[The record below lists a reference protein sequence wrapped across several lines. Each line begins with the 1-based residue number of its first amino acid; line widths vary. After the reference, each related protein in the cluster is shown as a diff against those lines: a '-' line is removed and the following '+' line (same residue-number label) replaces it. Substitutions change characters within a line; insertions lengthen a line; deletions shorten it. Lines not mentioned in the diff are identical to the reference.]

1 MAFVTKIKWVV
12 LSVISLSV
20 ASIIIH
26 LSLAKLWTVNIVPYR
41 AIAAFPDDFSSV
53 VGRQVIKNK
62 KLWGSIK
69 SLEAL
74 QPSSNARSNYTVPK
88 EHSNG
93 FIYAKVFGG
102 FERIRSSIC
111 DLVAISRL
119 LNATLVIPE
128 FQESL
133 RSKGVS
139 SKFKS
144 FSYLY
149 DEEQFIAYL
158 KNDVIIAKTLPG
170 SLMQRRKRNEFPT
183 FRPSSSASPNFY
195 LQEILPKLKKSKVIG
210 LIIANGGALQSVL
223 PPTMAEIQRLR
234 CRVSF
239 QALQFR
245 PEIQMLGRRMV
256 NKLRSLGQP
265 FLAYH
270 PGLLRETLAYNGC
283 AELFQDVHTE
293 LIQHRRAQMIKDK
306 ILNEDLN
313 VDSHLRRDKG
323 LCPLMPEE
331 VGILLR
337 VMGYPSK
344 TIIYLAGSEIFG
356 GQRVLIPLRSM
367 FINTL
372 DRTSLCSEKELS
384 DLVGPETPLP
394 QNIFRPP
401 PTKSEKELKEEWKRA
416 GPRPRPLPPPP
427 DRPIYQHEKEGW
439 YGWITETPTEPDP
452 SPMDLR
458 MKAHRLLWDALDY
471 IVSLEAD
478 AFFPGYNND
487 GSGWPDFSSLV
498 MGHRLYEMASS
509 RTYRPDRKVVAEF
522 FNMTRENLYHPK
534 HNWAILV
541 QEHLNKSMTEE
552 GLIRQALLSKPAMFL
567 SHPLPE
573 CSCRVASANVANR
586 VRGEDGQILYGGEDI
601 CPKWMQHASK
611 PGSSGKEGVK
621 SEDDGL
627 PDYESNDFVDES
639 QSDKNGGK
647 TDQTQVWDQD
657 EEMDP
662 ND

>member
-1 MAFVTKIKWVV
+1 MPT
-12 LSVISLSV
+12 
-20 ASIIIH
+20 
-26 LSLAKLWTVNIVPYR
+26 
-41 AIAAFPDDFSSV
+41 
-53 VGRQVIKNK
+53 
-62 KLWGSIK
+62 
-69 SLEAL
+69 LEAIFL
-74 QPSSNARSNYTVPK
+74 FQRSRATVSYTQK
-88 EHSNG
+88 FLIS
-93 FIYAKVFGG
+93 
-102 FERIRSSIC
+102 
-111 DLVAISRL
+111 DLVAISRI

-128 FQESL
+128 IQEST
-133 RSKGVS
+133 RSKGIS

-149 DEEQFIAYL
+149 NEEQFIAYL
-158 KNDVIIAKTLPG
+158 KNDVIIAKTLPET
-170 SLMQRRKRNEFPT
+170 MMERRKRNDIPT
-183 FRPSSSASPNFY
+183 FKPTSSSSLNFY
-195 LQEILPKLKKSKVIG
+195 IKEILPKLKKSKVIG
-210 LIIANGGALQSVL
+210 LIIANGGALQSIL
-223 PPTMAEIQRLR
+223 PPSMAEIQRLR
-234 CRVSF
+234 CRVAF
-239 QALQFR
+239 HALQFR

-256 NKLRSLGQP
+256 HKLRALGQP
-265 FLAYH
+265 FLAFH

-293 LIQHRRAQMIKDK
+293 LIQHRRAQMIKDG
-306 ILNEDLN
+306 ILKDELN
-313 VDSHLRRDKG
+313 VNSHLQRDKG

-337 VMGYPSK
+337 VMGYPAK
-344 TIIYLAGSEIFG
+344 TIIYLAGSETFG

-367 FINTL
+367 FINTV

-394 QNIFRPP
+394 LNRFQPP
-401 PTKSEKELKEEWKRA
+401 PAKSEEELKEEWKRA

-439 YGWITETPTEPDP
+439 YAWITETPTEPDP

-478 AFFPGYNND
+478 AFFPGFNND

-498 MGHRLYEMASS
+498 MGHRMYETASF
-509 RTYRPDRKVVAEF
+509 RTYRPDRKLVAKL
-522 FNMTRENLYHPK
+522 FNITRENLYHPK
-534 HNWAILV
+534 HNWTISV
-541 QEHLNKSMTEE
+541 QEHLNKSLTEE

-573 CSCRVASANVANR
+573 CSCKIASTKVANR
-586 VRGEDGQILYGGEDI
+586 VRGDGGQVLYGGEDL

-611 PGSSGKEGVK
+611 AGSLEKEGVK
-621 SEDDGL
+621 SEDEGL
-627 PDYESNDFVDES
+627 ADYEINDFVDES
-639 QSDKNGGK
+639 ESDKNGSK
-647 TDQTQVWDQD
+647 TNQTALWDQD

>member
-1 MAFVTKIKWVV
+1 MAFITKIKWVV
-12 LSVISLSV
+12 LSVFTLSV

-26 LSLAKLWTVNIVPYR
+26 LSLTKLWTVNIGQYKALP
-41 AIAAFPDDFSSV
+41 ILSEDFASML
-53 VGRQVIKNK
+53 GRQGIKNK
-62 KLWGSIK
+62 KLWGSVK

-74 QPSSNARSNYTVPK
+74 QPNANARSNYSVPK
-88 EHSNG
+88 EQGNG
-93 FIYAKVFGG
+93 FIYAKVSGG
-102 FERIRSSIC
+102 FAKIRSSIC

-128 FQESL
+128 IQEST
-133 RSKGVS
+133 RAKGIS

-149 DEEQFIAYL
+149 NEEQFIAYL
-158 KNDVIIAKTLPG
+158 KNDVIIAKTLPE
-170 SLMQRRKRNEFPT
+170 SLIERRRRNEFPT
-183 FRPSSSASPNFY
+183 FKPTSSASSNFY
-195 LQEILPKLKKSKVIG
+195 IKEILPKLKKSKVIG
-210 LIIANGGALQSVL
+210 LIIANGGALQSIL
-223 PPTMAEIQRLR
+223 PPSMAEIQRLR

-239 QALQFR
+239 HALQFR

-256 NKLRSLGQP
+256 HKLRALGQP
-265 FLAYH
+265 FLAFN

-293 LIQHRRAQMIKDK
+293 LIQHRRAQMIKEG
-306 ILNEDLN
+306 ILDEELN

-344 TIIYLAGSEIFG
+344 TIIYLAGSETFG

-367 FINTL
+367 FSNIV
-372 DRTSLCSEKELS
+372 DCTSLCSEKELS

-394 QNIFRPP
+394 QNTFQPP
-401 PTKSEKELKEEWKRA
+401 PAKSEEELKEEWKRA

-427 DRPIYQHEKEGW
+427 DRPIYRHEKEGW

-478 AFFPGYNND
+478 VFFPGFNND

-498 MGHRLYEMASS
+498 MGHRLYENAAF
-509 RTYRPDRKVVAEF
+509 RTYRPDRKVIAEL
-522 FNMTRENLYHPK
+522 FNITRENLYHPK
-534 HNWAILV
+534 HNWTILV
-541 QEHLNKSMTEE
+541 HEHLNKSMTEE
-552 GLIRQALLSKPAMFL
+552 GLIRQSLLSKPAMFL

-573 CSCRVASANVANR
+573 CSCRIASTKVANR
-586 VRGEDGQILYGGEDI
+586 VRGEDSRFLYGDEDQ
-601 CPKWMQHASK
+601 CPKWMQSADK
-611 PGSSGKEGVK
+611 AGSLGKEGVK

-627 PDYESNDFVDES
+627 PDY
-639 QSDKNGGK
+639 
-647 TDQTQVWDQD
+647 
-657 EEMDP
+657 
-662 ND
+662 

>member
-1 MAFVTKIKWVV
+1 MPFLTKIKWVV
-12 LSVISLSV
+12 LSVVTLSV

-26 LSLAKLWTVNIVPYR
+26 LSLAKLWTVNIVQYKALPSL
-41 AIAAFPDDFSSV
+41 PEDFGSV
-53 VGRQVIKNK
+53 LGRQPN
-62 KLWGSIK
+62 
-69 SLEAL
+69 A
-74 QPSSNARSNYTVPK
+74 NARSNYSVPQ
-88 EHSNG
+88 EQSNG

-102 FERIRSSIC
+102 FAKIRSSIS

-128 FQESL
+128 IQEST
-133 RSKGVS
+133 RSKGIS

-149 DEEQFIAYL
+149 NEEQFIAYL
-158 KNDVIIAKTLPG
+158 KNDVIIAKTLPEG
-170 SLMQRRKRNEFPT
+170 LLERRRRNEFPT
-183 FRPSSSASPNFY
+183 FKPTSSASLNFY
-195 LQEILPKLKKSKVIG
+195 IKDILPKLKKSKVIG
-210 LIIANGGALQSVL
+210 LIIANGGALQSIL
-223 PPTMAEIQRLR
+223 PSSMAEIQRLR
-234 CRVSF
+234 CRVAF
-239 QALQFR
+239 HALQFR
-245 PEIQMLGRRMV
+245 PEIQMLGHRMV
-256 NKLRSLGQP
+256 HKLRALGQP
-265 FLAYH
+265 FLAFH

-293 LIQHRRAQMIKDK
+293 LIQHRRSKMIKEGILKDK
-306 ILNEDLN
+306 LN
-313 VDSHLRRDKG
+313 VDSHLRREKG

-337 VMGYPSK
+337 VMGYPAK
-344 TIIYLAGSEIFG
+344 TIIYLAGSETFG

-367 FINTL
+367 FINTV

-394 QNIFRPP
+394 LNRFRPP
-401 PTKSEKELKEEWKRA
+401 PAKSEKELKEEWKKA

-439 YGWITETPTEPDP
+439 YAWITETPTEPDP

-458 MKAHRLLWDALDY
+458 MNAHRLLWDALDY

-478 AFFPGYNND
+478 AFFPGFNND
-487 GSGWPDFSSLV
+487 DSGWPDFSSLV
-498 MGHRLYEMASS
+498 MGHRLYETASF
-509 RTYRPDRKVVAEF
+509 RTYRPDRKVVAEL

-534 HNWAILV
+534 HNWTILV
-541 QEHLNKSMTEE
+541 QEHLNKSLSEE
-552 GLIRQALLSKPAMFL
+552 GLIRQSLLSKPAMFL

-573 CSCRVASANVANR
+573 CSCRIASAKATNR
-586 VRGEDGQILYGGEDI
+586 VRGKDGQVLYGGEDL
-601 CPKWMQHASK
+601 CPKWMQHANNA
-611 PGSSGKEGVK
+611 GSLYKEGVK
-621 SEDDGL
+621 SEDEGL
-627 PDYESNDFVDES
+627 TDYENNDFVDES
-639 QSDKNGGK
+639 ESDKNGSK
-647 TDQTQVWDQD
+647 TNQTPLWDQD

>member
-20 ASIIIH
+20 VSIIIH
-26 LSLAKLWTVNIVPYR
+26 LSFAKLWTVNIVPYR
-41 AIAAFPDDFSSV
+41 AIASLHDDFSSV
-53 VGRQVIKNK
+53 VVRQGVKNK

-69 SLEAL
+69 SLESL
-74 QPSSNARSNYTVPK
+74 QPSFDARSNYTGPK
-88 EHSNG
+88 EKNNG

-102 FERIRSSIC
+102 FANIRSSIP

-139 SKFKS
+139 PMFKS

-158 KNDVIIAKTLPG
+158 KKDVIIAKTLPG
-170 SLMQRRKRNEFPT
+170 SLMERRKRNEFPT
-183 FRPSSSASPNFY
+183 FRPKSSSSPNFY
-195 LQEILPKLKKSKVIG
+195 IQEILPKLKKSKVIG

-245 PEIQMLGRRMV
+245 PEIQMLGHRMV

-344 TIIYLAGSEIFG
+344 TIIYLAGSETFG

-384 DLVGPETPLP
+384 DLVGPEPPLP
-394 QNIFRPP
+394 QNIFRTPP
-401 PTKSEKELKEEWKRA
+401 SKSEEELKEEWKRA

-427 DRPIYQHEKEGW
+427 NRPIYQHEKEGW
-439 YGWITETPTEPDP
+439 YGWITKTPTEPDP
-452 SPMDLR
+452 SPMDMR
-458 MKAHRLLWDALDY
+458 MKAHRLLWDTLDY

-487 GSGWPDFSSLV
+487 GSGWPYFSSLV
-498 MGHRLYEMASS
+498 MGHRLHETASS
-509 RTYRPDRKVVAEF
+509 RTYRPDRKVVAEL
-522 FNMTRENLYHPK
+522 FNMNRENLYHPK
-534 HNWAILV
+534 HNWTILV

-552 GLIRQALLSKPAMFL
+552 GLIRQSRLSKPAI
-567 SHPLPE
+567 
-573 CSCRVASANVANR
+573 VASASVANR
-586 VRGEDGQILYGGEDI
+586 VRGEDGQFLYGGEDL
-601 CPKWMQHASK
+601 CPKWMQHASLS
-611 PGSSGKEGVK
+611 GSMGKEGVK

-639 QSDKNGGK
+639 ESEKNGGK